1 MIRHKAGW
9 TFIPTVPG
17 TLRTPRPF
25 TLPFIHRPGI
35 LNERRLF
42 ERFLEWGVLEWGIL
56 EWGILHGR
64 HVLQKLKH
72 TIHNA
77 TAVCPKE
84 NAEAYT
90 FLLRSSLRFKHME
103 AVLNNESYNASSK
116 AARARVHPSQPCVL
130 KPNTDGV
137 YRISS
142 SSPFNS
148 LRLTIFHPISSVK
161 LLKHFDVFRAGR
173 AMIREGGSTSR
184 DLYTSASYIVG
195 YVSCDACF
203 QTRIS

>member
-1 MIRHKAGW
+1 MGYTPW
-9 TFIPTVPG
+9 TPCP
-17 TLRTPRPF
+17 P
-25 TLPFIHRPGI
+25 
-35 LNERRLF
+35 
-42 ERFLEWGVLEWGIL
+42 
-56 EWGILHGR
+56 
-64 HVLQKLKH
+64 KLKH

-90 FLLRSSLRFKHME
+90 FLLRSSLRFKPME
-103 AVLNNESYNASSK
+103 AVLNNESYHASSK

-148 LRLTIFHPISSVK
+148 LRLTIFHHIFSVK

-184 DLYTSASYIVG
+184 DLSTSASYIVG

-203 QTRIS
+203 QTRISKRCPCCNSCPGDHMTERGSAGLRSV